1 MGLADYLAQNYLS
14 ADKSSKSKKRKRK
27 HGEDAGLVIAD
38 DDVSGLSKSRNRE
51 DDDDFIPVMVPGGA
65 NISNRTTTWKTFGQ
79 AAPTNTEQ
87 AAADAILAD
96 AAAETNARN
105 AEDEDAPAMIG
116 GGDED
121 MDYDGPQM
129 ASGAMAGLQTAEQV
143 AKALKRRE
151 REEKKA
157 MQEMGM
163 DPSGK
168 PSETIYR
175 DASGRII
182 NVAMKRA
189 ELRRKADEE
198 ERKKADEAESRRGDV
213 QRREKEARMRELEKA
228 KSMSLSRYAD
238 DRQLNDEQKELERW
252 NDPALRFLSKDGT
265 KGSKGTKGIRKKT
278 YTGAFEP
285 NRYGIRPGFRWDGV
299 DRSIGFEKRWFEA
312 RNQQQNIKDLKY
324 AWQMD
329 E

>member
-14 ADKSSKSKKRKRK
+14 ADKSSKGKKRKRK
-27 HGEDAGLVIAD
+27 NAEDAGLIIAD
-38 DDVSGLSKSRNRE
+38 DDVSGMSKSRNR
-51 DDDDFIPVMVPGGA
+51 DDDDEDIPMIIPGGA
-65 NISNRTTTWKTFGQ
+65 NISKRTTTWKTFGK
-79 AAPTNTEQ
+79 AAPSNNEQ

-96 AAAETNARN
+96 AAAETQARN
-105 AEDEDAPAMIG
+105 AEDEDAPAVVG
-116 GGDED
+116 EDED
-121 MDYDGPQM
+121 MDYSGPTM

-143 AKALKRRE
+143 TKALKRKE
-151 REEKKA
+151 RDEKRA

-163 DPSGK
+163 DPTGK
-168 PSETIYR
+168 AQETIYR

-189 ELRRKADEE
+189 ELRRQADEE
-198 ERKKADEAESRRGDV
+198 ERRKAEEAENRRGDV
-213 QRREKEARMRELEKA
+213 QKREKEARMKELEKA
-228 KSMSLSRYAD
+228 KTMSLSRYAD
-238 DRQLNDEQKELERW
+238 DRQLNDEQKEQERW
-252 NDPALRFLSKDGT
+252 NDPALAFLSRGTTT
-265 KGSKGTKGIRKKT
+265 KGSKGTKGRKKT

-285 NRYGIRPGFRWDGV
+285 NRYGIKPGYRWDGV

-312 RNQQQNIKDLKY
+312 RNQQQSIKDLQY